1 WAAPQVTPSRS
12 SAMPRPTARPSGPA
26 RFIAVGARLLDQAVE
41 LAGVL
46 ARDLVDHV
54 GGQVAEL
61 LFDVL
66 RRLGPHPVAWPV
78 VRRPH
83 QRLGAHLV
91 DHLRA
96 DAVELERRLALA
108 PPVVHRLHGEPMI
121 AEAVFPFTVHS
132 VFS

>member
-1 WAAPQVTPSRS
+1 GGGAAAADGGAETGCESGSASSVGRRGWAAPQVTPSRS
-12 SAMPRPTARPSGPA
+12 SAMPRATARPGGPA

-66 RRLGPHPVAWPV
+66 RRLGPHPVGV
-78 VRRPH
+78 RGVRRP
-83 QRLGAHLV
+83 
-91 DHLRA
+91 
-96 DAVELERRLALA
+96 
-108 PPVVHRLHGEPMI
+108 
-121 AEAVFPFTVHS
+121 T
-132 VFS
+132 